1 MSNAHWLVLG
11 SFGFFVA
18 VVARE
23 WAQSR
28 REARERQAQEAYRR
42 GYEVGRLEACNAVS
56 EFRALDL
63 NKIHQNKDLYGFGQC
78 CRGCQR
84 PTSVLISRKSEY
96 WCCPTCGV
104 RNASPLPREEARA

>member
-1 MSNAHWLVLG
+1 MSNAHWIVLG
-11 SFGFFVA
+11 SFGFFAA

-23 WAQSR
+23 RAQSR

-56 EFRALDL
+56 EFRAVEV
-63 NKIHQNKDLYGFGQC
+63 NKLHLSTGYYGFGQQ
-78 CRGCQR
+78 CRGCHELA
-84 PTSVLISRKSEY
+84 SVVIRRKSEY

-104 RNASPLPREEARA
+104 RNAPPLPREEARA